1 MISLNI
7 WVMIEFNFNEIC
19 LFIIDKLNFNY
30 LNGLQVFNKLF
41 LINFKICNFISYG
54 IQLLLNDVV
63 ELMINF

>member
-30 LNGLQVFNKLF
+30 LNGL
-41 LINFKICNFISYG
+41 
-54 IQLLLNDVV
+54 
-63 ELMINF
+63 